1 MPSYFFVEA
10 KLEREKNCRQ
20 PLLAETSTVRLA
32 DYRIILWAHA
42 HTWSLAILD
51 GLVTSILFFFGEVV
65 TSNITRSRCSQ
76 RIVRHFRLKLM
87 QSSMKHW
94 AADDELIAGRTGP
107 RRRTFRV

>member
-42 HTWSLAILD
+42 HPWSLAILD
-51 GLVTSILFFFGEVV
+51 GLVTSIFFFLA
-65 TSNITRSRCSQ
+65 RSSLA
-76 RIVRHFRLKLM
+76 ILLV
-87 QSSMKHW
+87 
-94 AADDELIAGRTGP
+94 AAAAKE
-107 RRRTFRV
+107 